1 MTTGITFWSGK
12 KEYKSLS
19 NFWECEVVIID
30 DGIQYMYNSGEHCFH
45 GEKYRKIGKLCEDI
59 DRMNQLLE
67 YSKLFLKDG
76 KFPTALKAKSAG
88 GKKGL
93 ELKKNELDLWS
104 KICLDVQYNIC
115 NYKFDNY
122 EEVRTDLKKSIGS
135 LLIHSASRCSEKQY
149 EKQFWAGKLVE
160 RDGIKIVIGGN
171 KLGECWMEIRD
182 RMVEG

>member
-1 MTTGITFWSGK
+1 MK
-12 KEYKSLS
+12 MKE
-19 NFWECEVVIID
+19 I
-30 DGIQYMYNSGEHCFH
+30 
-45 GEKYRKIGKLCEDI
+45 RKIGKLCEDI

-104 KICLDVQYNIC
+104 KICLDVQCNIC

-160 RDGIKIVIGGN
+160 R
-171 KLGECWMEIRD
+171 
-182 RMVEG
+182 MVLK